1 MWCIDPYIVHVG
13 YAVRVKHAYMKAK
26 RSTRTTCFTVCEA
39 KRTCPPLR
47 PPLSAR
53 YISSG
58 CVGLFACCQSSEMF
72 YLSPDERLQLAKH
85 VVETAAG
92 RVAVVASGT
101 FGGSVEDQVRT
112 ATEEARARAHTYCA
126 HTHTVHTHTPG
137 HTPHTHCTHKTVHT
151 ILYAL

>member
-1 MWCIDPYIVHVG
+1 M
-13 YAVRVKHAYMKAK
+13 
-26 RSTRTTCFTVCEA
+26 
-39 KRTCPPLR
+39 PPSPPPSLR
-47 PPLSAR
+47 R

-126 HTHTVHTHTPG
+126 HTYCAHTHTVHTHTWT
-137 HTPHTHCTHKTVHT
+137 HTAHT
-151 ILYAL
+151 LYA